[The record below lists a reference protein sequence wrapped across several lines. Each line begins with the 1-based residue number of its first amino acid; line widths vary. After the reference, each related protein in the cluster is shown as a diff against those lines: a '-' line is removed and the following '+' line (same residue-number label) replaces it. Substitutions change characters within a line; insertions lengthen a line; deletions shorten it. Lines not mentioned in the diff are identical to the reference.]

1 MYTPATDIGPHRH
14 VSLVSAMRWN
24 AAPMRPFL
32 PFLIAASL
40 LAGAVAPTPSFG
52 QDKPS
57 KSEKKLAKAE
67 AQRAALAALQ
77 RGEILPLARIM
88 AIANSTV
95 PGDIIE
101 IEFKAGPHY
110 EVEVL
115 TSSGR
120 IREIKLDARTGE
132 VIQIKEK

>member
-1 MYTPATDIGPHRH
+1 MYTPATDIGPHRD
-14 VSLVSAMRWN
+14 VSLASALRWN

-32 PFLIAASL
+32 PFMIAASL
-40 LAGAVAPTPSFG
+40 LAGAVTPMPSFG
-52 QDKPS
+52 KDEPS
-57 KSEKKLAKAE
+57 KSEKKRAKAE
-67 AQRAALAALQ
+67 AQRQALAALQ

-88 AIANSTV
+88 AIATSTV

-120 IREIKLDARTGE
+120 IREVKLDARTGE
-132 VIQIKEK
+132 VLRIKEK

>member
-1 MYTPATDIGPHRH
+1 
-14 VSLVSAMRWN
+14 MRI
-24 AAPMRPFL
+24 L
-32 PFLIAASL
+32 LSSVIAACL
-40 LAGAVAPTPSFG
+40 VVGAGAPTPSFG
-52 QDKPS
+52 KDKPS
-57 KSEKKLAKAE
+57 KAEKKRAKAE

-88 AIANSTV
+88 AIATSTV

-101 IEFKAGPHY
+101 IEYKAGPQY

-120 IREIKLDARTGE
+120 IREVKLDARTGE
-132 VIQIKEK
+132 VIQSKEK